1 MHQLGSEIEGIVHF
15 GVWDRDTI
23 LFLRSY
29 GQPSS
34 YYLYADAGDRRPLH
48 ANAMGKAMLAWA
60 PATEVERIMS
70 EGCERFTENTITTL
84 AAMQRELT
92 VVRKRG
98 YARND
103 EEWCLGLRAVASP
116 IFGARREVAAFDLHW
131 RPSHQDVCREI
142 RISFQTRCAD
152 AGMQI
157 SRSTGLF
164 DVPVAYGGDQLH
176 ERDAWSN

>member
-1 MHQLGSEIEGIVHF
+1 LGREIEGIVHF

-29 GQPSS
+29 GQPSG

-60 PATEVERIMS
+60 PATEVNRIMS
-70 EGCERFTENTITTL
+70 GGCDRFTENTITTL

-98 YARND
+98 YATND

-116 IFGARREVAAFDLHW
+116 IFGARREVVASICIGGPAIKISAARLVKLGTLV
-131 RPSHQDVCREI
+131 R
-142 RISFQTRCAD
+142 D

-157 SRSTGLF
+157 SR
-164 DVPVAYGGDQLH
+164 QLGYRPAH
-176 ERDAWSN
+176 GIERRLS